1 MRIKNLL
8 ILVHNNKLGKL
19 LRENRGARRRHHY
32 HHDIVGRVVVGSV
45 AALGGTLVLSDR
57 AQCA

>member
-19 LRENRGARRRHHY
+19 LRESRGARRRHHY
-32 HHDIVGRVVVGSV
+32 HHDIVGRVVGSA
-45 AALGGTLVLSDR
+45 AALGGTLVLNDR